1 MTSPLI
7 ALRGVHKRF
16 PGVHALRDVDFEIR
30 SGEVHGLV
38 GENGAGK
45 STLIKIIAGAYTLDE
60 GSLQVAGQAVHFTHP
75 RQAQDAGLVVVYQE
89 LELVSSLSVAE
100 NIFFGRLP
108 NRNGHVQ
115 WQRLYAEAESLLQQV
130 GLDVDPRTKV
140 GFLGVGAQQLVEI
153 ARALSQRAQLIVMD
167 EPTSAL
173 SPQEIELLLGLVQG
187 LRARGVAV
195 LYVSHK
201 LEEVLEISDRVTVLR
216 DGVNVACEMA
226 SALDEKRLIS
236 LMVGRELGE
245 GIAHVKRETGGWAL
259 EVDSLSTDAVREIS
273 FGVRSGEIVGFSGL
287 MGAGRTELANALIG
301 ADRRLGGTVKIGGRL
316 LPPDSP
322 LAARRLGLGLVP
334 EDRREQGIFPRRS
347 VRDNA
352 SIAALDGLSRWGR
365 VLLGREQVKVD
376 ELVGRLRVRT
386 PNTQV
391 PIAHLSGGNQQKVLL
406 SRWLLVEQ
414 LQVLLVDEPTRGIDV
429 GAKAEIYRVLGELAQ
444 SGLAIVVFSSEMEE
458 VLGLSDR
465 IYVLCAGRISAEYDR
480 ETATPEALLTSAL
493 PG

>member
-187 LRARGVAV
+187 LRAQGVAV

-226 SALDEKRLIS
+226 SALD
-236 LMVGRELGE
+236 
-245 GIAHVKRETGGWAL
+245 
-259 EVDSLSTDAVREIS
+259 
-273 FGVRSGEIVGFSGL
+273 
-287 MGAGRTELANALIG
+287 
-301 ADRRLGGTVKIGGRL
+301 
-316 LPPDSP
+316 
-322 LAARRLGLGLVP
+322 
-334 EDRREQGIFPRRS
+334 
-347 VRDNA
+347 
-352 SIAALDGLSRWGR
+352 
-365 VLLGREQVKVD
+365 
-376 ELVGRLRVRT
+376 
-386 PNTQV
+386 
-391 PIAHLSGGNQQKVLL
+391 
-406 SRWLLVEQ
+406 
-414 LQVLLVDEPTRGIDV
+414 
-429 GAKAEIYRVLGELAQ
+429 
-444 SGLAIVVFSSEMEE
+444 
-458 VLGLSDR
+458 
-465 IYVLCAGRISAEYDR
+465 
-480 ETATPEALLTSAL
+480 
-493 PG
+493 